1 MTLKN
6 DRYSYRVIWS
16 DKDDGYLGLCAE
28 FPSLSWLAG
37 TPEAASQ
44 GIRRVVAEGI
54 DIMEAD
60 GDSIPEPL
68 SNKKYSGKFSVRI
81 PPEVHRNLSILSSL
95 NIRARAFGTRFFI
108 EQLLWNDNLNRK
120 LEATVNVTGLC

>member
-16 DKDDGYLGLCAE
+16 DKEEEYLGLCAE

-37 TPEAASQ
+37 TPEAALK
-44 GIRRVVAEGI
+44 GIRRIVAEGI
-54 DIMEAD
+54 KIMEAD

-81 PPEVHRNLSILSSL
+81 PPEVHRDLAIQAAEAGVSL
-95 NIRARAFGTRFFI
+95 NRLISAKLTR
-108 EQLLWNDNLNRK
+108 
-120 LEATVNVTGLC
+120 

>member
-16 DKDDGYLGLCAE
+16 DKDEEYLGLCAE

-37 TPEAASQ
+37 TPEAALK
-44 GIRRVVAEGI
+44 GIRRIVAEGI
-54 DIMEAD
+54 KIMEAD

-81 PPEVHRNLSILSSL
+81 PPEVHRDLAIQAAEAGVSL
-95 NIRARAFGTRFFI
+95 NRLISAKLTR
-108 EQLLWNDNLNRK
+108 
-120 LEATVNVTGLC
+120 